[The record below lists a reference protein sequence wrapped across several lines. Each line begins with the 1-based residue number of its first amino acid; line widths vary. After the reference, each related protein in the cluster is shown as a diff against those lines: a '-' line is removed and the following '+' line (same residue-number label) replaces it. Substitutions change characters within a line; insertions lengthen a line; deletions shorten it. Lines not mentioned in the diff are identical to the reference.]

1 MAAEIFALEA
11 NHTWTLIALPPHKKT
26 IGYKRVYKVK
36 YKSDGT
42 VERYKARLVP
52 KGFTQKEGRRP

>member
-42 VERYKARLVP
+42 VERY
-52 KGFTQKEGRRP
+52 